1 MLLIDDIL
9 LSPLHGFLWI
19 TRKVHDAAQQESAT
33 EAEDITTKLADLYM
47 MLETGRIS
55 ESEFEVAER
64 NLLDHLDKLQERRR
78 PMTSAP

>member
-78 PMTSAP
+78 PVVSAP

>member
-64 NLLDHLDKLQERRR
+64 NLLDHLDKLQERRW
-78 PMTSAP
+78 PMVSAP